1 MKITI
6 LGAGNMGCAN
16 AADLTLKGHEV
27 TLVKTS
33 HSMHNETFDYVCAH
47 NNEITLWQE
56 GEEQTA
62 RIHAVTTDLSSVA
75 TADLVYITTQTNVHE
90 QLIQRIA
97 PLLRKGQVVLISPG
111 YFSTAYFLKHC
122 PDKDLTIIEDHREL
136 IEAIA
141 ARDKKRAAEAMDR
154 HLSRWR
160 PNEERFR
167 KEYPPYFKP
176 LPPA

>member
-33 HSMHNETFDYVCAH
+33 HSMHNETFNYVCAH

-75 TADLVYITTQTNVHE
+75 TADLVY
-90 QLIQRIA
+90 QR
-97 PLLRKGQVVLISPG
+97 P
-111 YFSTAYFLKHC
+111 
-122 PDKDLTIIEDHREL
+122 
-136 IEAIA
+136 
-141 ARDKKRAAEAMDR
+141 RAADPAHRAAAAEGPGGA
-154 HLSRWR
+154 
-160 PNEERFR
+160 
-167 KEYPPYFKP
+167 Y
-176 LPPA
+176 LPGLLLHRLLPETLPR